1 MQKKNSKLESFLF
14 RKLPEHRYERIR
26 GYESCIVVS
35 EKENKAF
42 KYVVLGDEW
51 IYLTENPPK
60 TIQES
65 VALGDVI
72 SVELKNDFPD
82 FLLGDDKKN
91 SQHLVI
97 TYWTTEP
104 VKRRSFR
111 KKKSPRGSMSDLH
124 GDRSN
129 ASTPLSMASS
139 HDFWNEDFSAS
150 MSSLQYNRPD
160 SRGSVSS
167 AREVRKATLP
177 KKKKKGSKSLHTI
190 QSENEEMFLK
200 SLKEELEEDIL
211 EDLENQSELGESV
224 SKSHNNSKTT
234 SRSVKS
240 ARSNN
245 NLTSRSNRP
254 LPESPLPKTKAFQQ
268 SNNEKNRTPIIDTN
282 GLPKKKG
289 ISPEPPNDAEEPSCC
304 VKCCSF
310 TLGKSKVSP
319 FCGSSQASSPSDK
332 NRLFSPSVD
341 TRTNKQTMSDVQIEV
356 SSVDNDRSVFSKSHR
371 PRLSS
376 INSSVTTLRGQDR
389 AGTPAQ
395 DDFERRSVLSI
406 ASMSDYGGSTNRLSL
421 LGVEGITEKRRAVLN
436 LYLLSSVSPM
446 LMLIRSAWSN
456 CLLSST
462 LMLNPESIETPKGS
476 VLRAS
481 QRGKQEQLF
490 QELKR
495 DLLKPENEMDDL
507 FYLLN
512 ELKLATEKNFSL
524 KRLFWKNSDLFNF
537 CVKTLQHFLPKSQ
550 ASKDEN
556 KRADEFEFVIL
567 LIEILC
573 MMFHES
579 EIIEERTSALK
590 SERGRSVVAL
600 LMVLTCSPDMP
611 DKSKTAENE
620 KLLTEFTKTALA
632 TVFEL
637 FLMAKQ
643 ANWGFFEGNFYNIS
657 WMVTTLEEIKHTEKF
672 VARLIDMVLAMISPS
687 SAEKLSPNDAVIL
700 YQQFFIL
707 ETFLQYSPKVKTFI
721 CSTYTEEFKYF
732 VQPPAIMKKLPQTYP
747 VYHILLSQIEEVVKK
762 VIPPPKASK
771 DK

>member
-35 EKENKAF
+35 ERENKAF
-42 KYVVLGDEW
+42 KYVILGDEW

-72 SVELKNDFPD
+72 SVELVNDFPD
-82 FLLGDDKKN
+82 FLLGDDKVN

-97 TYWTTEP
+97 TYWTSEP

-111 KKKSPRGSMSDLH
+111 KKKSPRGSLSDLH

-139 HDFWNEDFSAS
+139 HDLWSEDYGYAS
-150 MSSLQYNRPD
+150 LSSLQHNRPD

-167 AREVRKATLP
+167 NREVRKGNLP
-177 KKKKKGSKSLHTI
+177 KKKKKGTKTLHTI
-190 QSENEEMFLK
+190 QSENEETFLK

-211 EDLENQSELGESV
+211 EDIENQSELGESV
-224 SKSHNNSKTT
+224 SKSHDLHNSKNTT
-234 SRSVKS
+234 RSMKS
-240 ARSNN
+240 ARSA
-245 NLTSRSNRP
+245 RSSRP
-254 LPESPLPKTKAFQQ
+254 LPESPMPNTQAFQKT
-268 SNNEKNRTPIIDTN
+268 NNQTNRNPVISTN

-289 ISPEPPNDAEEPSCC
+289 MSPEPPPDDSEESSCC
-304 VKCCSF
+304 IKCCSF
-310 TLGKSKVSP
+310 SFGKSRVSP
-319 FCGSSQASSPSDK
+319 FCGSRKAASPTDE
-332 NRLFSPSVD
+332 NRLFSASTVSAKKPV
-341 TRTNKQTMSDVQIEV
+341 MSEVHIEV
-356 SSVDNDRSVFSKSHR
+356 SSVDNDGQVFTKSHR
-371 PRLSS
+371 PRVPSLSS
-376 INSSVTTLRGQDR
+376 SITTLRGHDR
-389 AGTPAQ
+389 SGTPIQ
-395 DDFERRSVLSI
+395 DDFERRSVLSM
-406 ASMSDYGGSTNRLSL
+406 ASMSDFGGSTNRLSL
-421 LGVEGITEKRRAVLN
+421 VGAEGIPEKRRAVLN

-462 LMLNPESIETPKGS
+462 LMLNPECLETPKGS
-476 VLRAS
+476 ILRAS

-490 QELKR
+490 NELKR
-495 DLLKPENEMDDL
+495 DLMKPDNEMDDL
-507 FYLLN
+507 YYLLN

-524 KRLFWKNSDLFNF
+524 KRLFWKTADLFHF
-537 CVKTLQHFLPKSQ
+537 CVKTLQHFLPKSPD
-550 ASKDEN
+550 SKDSE
-556 KRADEFEFVIL
+556 KRTEEFEFVSL
-567 LIEILC
+567 LIEILG

-579 EIIEERTSALK
+579 EIIKERTAALK
-590 SERGRSVVAL
+590 SERGRSVVGL
-600 LMVLTCSPDMP
+600 LMVLTCNPDMP
-611 DKSKTAENE
+611 DKTKGVDSK
-620 KLLTEFTKTALA
+620 KILTDFTKTALS

-643 ANWGFFEGNFYNIS
+643 ANWSFIEGNFYNIS
-657 WMVTTLEEIKHTEKF
+657 WMVSTLEEIQHTEKF
-672 VARLIDMVLAMISPS
+672 VARTIDMVLEMISPS
-687 SAEKLSPNDAVIL
+687 SSEKLSPTEAVLL

-732 VQPPAIMKKLPQTYP
+732 VQPPVIMKKLPQMFP
-747 VYHILLSQIEEVVKK
+747 VYHILIAQIEEVVKK
-762 VIPPPKASK
+762 VIPSK
-771 DK
+771 TTGKEK